1 MKLYLVRHGIA
12 EPHNVTPDE
21 KRALTPEGRLKIRQ
35 AAEGL
40 RRLGIKFD
48 LILTSPLT
56 RARQTAEIV
65 AAELGQTKITEM
77 RELVGDVDP
86 KITVEALKPYQKIE
100 SLALVG
106 HNPHLEGL
114 LALLI
119 AGSDRGANI
128 SLKKGGVARLDA
140 ELSDTRIKAA
150 LTWLATP
157 KLLRGS

>member
-1 MKLYLVRHGIA
+1 MDHHPLAEFVQRLAVRRR
-12 EPHNVTPDE
+12 P
-21 KRALTPEGRLKIRQ
+21 IR
-35 AAEGL
+35 
-40 RRLGIKFD
+40 RRETARGAVK
-48 LILTSPLT
+48 T
-56 RARQTAEIV
+56 RQ
-65 AAELGQTKITEM
+65 
-77 RELVGDVDP
+77 LVGDVDP